1 MGGCDRLLV
10 LAHVAVNVCRLTAL
24 MFALTTG
31 RRGRSLD
38 VGPRVGMLSLKLSLQ
53 NSASVTR
60 SFSPVVQRHFIFYLY
75 TLFAGVLSCNGLAQ

>member
-1 MGGCDRLLV
+1 MGGCDPRLV
-10 LAHVAVNVCRLTAL
+10 LAHVAVNVCRLTAH

-38 VGPRVGMLSLKLSLQ
+38 VGPRVGTLSLQ

-75 TLFAGVLSCNGLAQ
+75 LVRRRCKL